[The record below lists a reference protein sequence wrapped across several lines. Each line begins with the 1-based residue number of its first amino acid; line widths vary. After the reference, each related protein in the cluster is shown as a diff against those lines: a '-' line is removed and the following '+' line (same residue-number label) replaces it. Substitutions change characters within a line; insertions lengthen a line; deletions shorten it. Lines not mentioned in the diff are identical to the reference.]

1 MAAVISLI
9 SGALFLHRNGESGRA
24 LLCSSLSIAA
34 IWAQVAAGLFPKL
47 VPALGNPELSLTV
60 ANAASGELTLKV
72 MLVIA
77 LLGMPVVVGYTIW
90 MYWAFKGK
98 VDVSREGAHY

>member
-1 MAAVISLI
+1 MI

-24 LLCSSLSIAA
+24 FLCSSLSIAA
-34 IWAQVAAGLFPKL
+34 IWAQVGAGLFPTM
-47 VPALGNPELSLTV
+47 VPALGNPELSLTLS
-60 ANAASGELTLKV
+60 NAASGELTLKA
-72 MLVIA
+72 MLVVA

-98 VDVSREGAHY
+98 VDVSHEGAHY

>member
-1 MAAVISLI
+1 M
-9 SGALFLHRNGESGRA
+9 
-24 LLCSSLSIAA
+24 
-34 IWAQVAAGLFPKL
+34 
-47 VPALGNPELSLTV
+47 VPSLGNPELSLTLS
-60 ANAASGELTLKV
+60 NTASGELTLKA

-98 VDVSREGAHY
+98 VDVRHEGAHY